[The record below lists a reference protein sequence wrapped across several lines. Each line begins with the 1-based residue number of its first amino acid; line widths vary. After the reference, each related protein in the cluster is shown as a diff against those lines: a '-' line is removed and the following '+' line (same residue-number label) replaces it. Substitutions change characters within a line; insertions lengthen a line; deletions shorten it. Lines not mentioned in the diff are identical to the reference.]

1 MNVAL
6 IAPRPTRY
14 PGALERHVRELAHG
28 LARHGAAVEL
38 LTQGH
43 HPAMTGA
50 SESGGVVERRFGAS
64 LHNQRF
70 PLAPALFDYLRRA
83 AGSFDVVDAHC
94 THPLL
99 ALAAARAHPKR
110 LVFSPLAPVERL
122 CRWPYAGAARAAV
135 YVATATT
142 CTSQSDAE
150 LLCRAMPTAAN
161 RIRVVPQGVDL
172 GAIRGASPFPTVSSL
187 VLAVGR
193 LLRHKRIDR
202 AVAAMAALVP
212 AFELVVVGDG
222 PARRRLRAYAA
233 DLQVSSRVRFAGQVS
248 DADLHRWL
256 KTARIVVTLSE
267 QEAFGLQVLE
277 GVAAGRPVVA
287 SDIPAHREAAEYVG
301 DGGVTFVSPEGSPLE
316 VADAIRAALDGPTPQ
331 LVRPLPSWTEVVD
344 RTLDVYDEV
353 MRRPPVDGARSV
365 RFGWPRRFEP
375 RVRSGAAIED

>member
-6 IAPRPTRY
+6 IAPRSARY
-14 PGALERHVRELAHG
+14 PGAPERHVRELAHG

-43 HPAMTGA
+43 HPAMTGV

-64 LHNQRF
+64 LHNPGF
-70 PLAPALFDYLRRA
+70 PLASPLFDYLRRA
-83 AGSFDVVDAHC
+83 AGAFDVVDAHC

-99 ALAAARAHPKR
+99 ALAAARAHPRR
-110 LVFSPLAPVERL
+110 LVFSPRAPVERL
-122 CRWPYAGAARAAV
+122 QHWPYGGAARAAV

-142 CTSQSDAE
+142 CMSQSDAA

-161 RIRVVPQGVDL
+161 RIRVVPQAVDVW
-172 GAIRGASPFPTVSSL
+172 AIRGASPFTTVSSL

-202 AVAAMAALVP
+202 AIAAMAALVP

-222 PARRRLRAYAA
+222 PARRRLKAYAA

-248 DADLHRWL
+248 DEDLHRWL
-256 KTARIVVTLSE
+256 KTARLVLTLSE

-277 GVAAGRPVVA
+277 GLAAGRPVVA
-287 SDIPAHREAAEYVG
+287 SDIPAHREAGEYGG
-301 DGGVTFVSPEGSPLE
+301 DGGITFVSPGGSPLE

-331 LVRPLPSWTEVVD
+331 PVRPLPS
-344 RTLDVYDEV
+344 
-353 MRRPPVDGARSV
+353 
-365 RFGWPRRFEP
+365 
-375 RVRSGAAIED
+375 